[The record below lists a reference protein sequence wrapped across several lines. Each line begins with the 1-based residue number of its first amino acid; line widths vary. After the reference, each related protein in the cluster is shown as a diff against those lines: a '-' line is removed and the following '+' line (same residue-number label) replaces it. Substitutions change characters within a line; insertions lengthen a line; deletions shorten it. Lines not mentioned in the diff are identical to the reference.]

1 MNRYVSKQIEGN
13 GRNNSNFEI
22 TLQKNSISFKSRIW
36 RNMYQSLK
44 CFKYHHLGG
53 ALETKRYVNVF
64 IHFKAPT
71 THTHTHVACTHSHTP
86 HTYPLMPTDTL
97 NLINNMKLHVNRT
110 NTKKARKIEKGRN
123 KSPLKHFSGLKR
135 ISWARASFLNI
146 NPTIYQQPTE
156 DPRSYCDYGKSCYG
170 KSC

>member
-1 MNRYVSKQIEGN
+1 MEE
-13 GRNNSNFEI
+13 NNSNSKI

-123 KSPLKHFSGLKR
+123 KSPLKHFSGLKKCMGFCFPKNMVNF
-135 ISWARASFLNI
+135 IKNNSI
-146 NPTIYQQPTE
+146 NFWRVKWQRSTTLRKSVYDLFKVPKCYLYQ
-156 DPRSYCDYGKSCYG
+156 
-170 KSC
+170 